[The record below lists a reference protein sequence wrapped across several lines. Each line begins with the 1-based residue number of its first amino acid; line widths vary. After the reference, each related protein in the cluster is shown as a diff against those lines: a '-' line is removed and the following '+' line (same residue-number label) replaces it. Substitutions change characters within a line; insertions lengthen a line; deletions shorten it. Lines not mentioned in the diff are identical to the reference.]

1 MTGSAEEQLQSYFRA
16 RLDFFAENP
25 IYLGI
30 FADAAFNPPSALAPE
45 ISGCRHAFDDLNI
58 SVLTKVLESESL
70 RTGLSVTTIVD
81 DFRMYMNYFNM
92 RFKTDF
98 SSERSIEELLKDHEE
113 RCHRQ
118 LDIPLHGIL
127 GKKNAN

>member
-30 FADAAFNPPSALAPE
+30 FADAAFNPPSALASE

-58 SVLTKVLESESL
+58 SVLTKVLESEAL

-81 DFRMYMNYFNM
+81 DFRMYMDYFNM